1 MKWNGE
7 LQHSVPSVEKL
18 TIKLKMVDN
27 DGVLTLSR
35 KYWKVYSM
43 CTTPSQCH
51 LPGLE
56 KLAVLTAHLFFFFF
70 WRRQS
75 IPLTHSNFQI
85 RSCHLSVIGAAN
97 TISKSNSSRE
107 QSLLEDLGGMENTNS
122 DSWLPNA
129 NKTFLHQAQ
138 KVTMRWKRHA
148 NVGDTMQYVVN
159 MYIEV
164 KQLPDCFLFH
174 YHFILSMYGVNKDL
188 CCCCPRQSLQHCG
201 QITLHSIALKDV
213 KQMLRARR
221 TIKQSSFQENAN
233 RSFIVWVVK
242 AKMSSEH
249 Q

>member
-1 MKWNGE
+1 MPFTWIRKIS
-7 LQHSVPSVEKL
+7 SVDRAP
-18 TIKLKMVDN
+18 
-27 DGVLTLSR
+27 VL
-35 KYWKVYSM
+35 
-43 CTTPSQCH
+43 
-51 LPGLE
+51 
-56 KLAVLTAHLFFFFF
+56 FFF